1 MQLFANIRMFF
12 IGLGVKVKLIA
23 FVNLPKEKEIDLLSG
38 ILHDL
43 KWTRPLL
50 A

>member
-1 MQLFANIRMFF
+1 M
-12 IGLGVKVKLIA
+12 KVKLIA
-23 FVNLPKEKEIDLLSG
+23 FVNLPKEKETALFSG